1 MHVEHS
7 GSGGMVE
14 MVIGDDGEER
24 VVGMVSVQHGGGPTE
39 SDAGSSGKD
48 VATSVVSMALL
59 ELGSAVRGPNDN
71 GWRGEATDNVVATAL
86 SNRSWRALKCLEMS

>member
-1 MHVEHS
+1 
-7 GSGGMVE
+7 

-71 GWRGEATDNVVATAL
+71 GWRGRLLIMWLPQRCPIGLGA
-86 SNRSWRALKCLEMS
+86 R